1 MPFFRIRRPD
11 VKGGL
16 GLLLAAVLLWG
27 ALVAPAQAA
36 NGRVALVMGNA
47 AYRDQPLRNPVN
59 DARAMARTLRELGF
73 DVMEVLDAD
82 KRRMETAVLE
92 FGKKLSPQGVG
103 LFFYAGH
110 GLQVKGRNYLVP
122 VDARIDSEAATRVV
136 SVDVEL
142 LLEQMADARNGAN
155 VVILDACRNN
165 PFERR
170 LRGSSQGLAAIDA
183 ARGTLVAYATAPGA
197 VAADGEGT
205 HGLYTDELLKALRV
219 PGLKIEEVFKRVRV
233 EVSRR
238 SNGAQ
243 TPWESSSL
251 TGDLVVNVTVQ
262 AAPAAAV
269 PATADRDALFWATIK
284 DSRDRA
290 DFEAYL
296 KQFPDGTFADLARRR
311 LAASASAST
320 SPPVPAPVA
329 AAAASAPQASAATAA
344 ASRFDGPWQVVVT
357 CTTVDGKALGYELRF
372 KGAVSGGQFWAEHG
386 KPDESPWLSLSGPIG
401 SDGAATLQ
409 ARGRTGPPGFAIGK
423 PRPGSPYQYRVQA
436 QFDERTGRGRRLE
449 LRPCELVFERL

>member
-1 MPFFRIRRPD
+1 MLALRHRPPTWRAL
-11 VKGGL
+11 L
-16 GLLLAAVLLWG
+16 GLLVTALLVLAALG
-27 ALVAPAQAA
+27 RPASAA
-36 NGRVALVMGNA
+36 GTGNRVALVIGNA

-73 DVMEVLDAD
+73 DVTEVLDAD
-82 KRRMETAVLE
+82 KRRMEAAVLE
-92 FGKKLSPQGVG
+92 FGRKLSPQGVG

-238 SNGAQ
+238 SNGLQ

-262 AAPAAAV
+262 AAPAAAAPV
-269 PATADRDALFWATIK
+269 AADRDALFWASIK
-284 DSRDRA
+284 DSRERV

-296 KQFPDGTFADLARRR
+296 RQFPNGTFADLARRR
-311 LAASASAST
+311 LDTPTTVAASSVSDSPSRTPASA
-320 SPPVPAPVA
+320 
-329 AAAASAPQASAATAA
+329 
-344 ASRFDGPWQVVVT
+344 
-357 CTTVDGKALGYELRF
+357 
-372 KGAVSGGQFWAEHG
+372 
-386 KPDESPWLSLSGPIG
+386 
-401 SDGAATLQ
+401 
-409 ARGRTGPPGFAIGK
+409 
-423 PRPGSPYQYRVQA
+423 
-436 QFDERTGRGRRLE
+436 
-449 LRPCELVFERL
+449 